1 MVSSR
6 IRWSNP
12 QVLATL
18 LLVFLCGAAS
28 GVLGTKL
35 WTRRHAPKASATLR
49 LENKRDV
56 LERFKTDLDL
66 SQEQVEK
73 IEIILDDFM
82 KYVHDLQVQMDETR
96 SFGKEQILKVL
107 TEDQRQKFERTLAEA
122 QTRSTFR

>member
-35 WTRRHAPKASATLR
+35 WARRNAPKVSAALR
-49 LENKRDV
+49 LEHKRDV

-66 SQEQVEK
+66 SREQVEK

-96 SFGKEQILKVL
+96 AYGKEQILKVL
-107 TEDQRQKFERTLAEA
+107 TEEQRKKFERTLAEA

>member
-1 MVSSR
+1 MHPPRVS
-6 IRWSNP
+6 WSHP
-12 QVLATL
+12 KVVATL

-35 WTRRHAPKASATLR
+35 WARRYPPKPVTSLR

-56 LERFKTDLDL
+56 LARFQRDLDL
-66 SQEQVEK
+66 SREQVEK

-107 TEDQRQKFERTLAEA
+107 TEEQRQKFERTLAEA
-122 QTRSTFR
+122 QARSHFR